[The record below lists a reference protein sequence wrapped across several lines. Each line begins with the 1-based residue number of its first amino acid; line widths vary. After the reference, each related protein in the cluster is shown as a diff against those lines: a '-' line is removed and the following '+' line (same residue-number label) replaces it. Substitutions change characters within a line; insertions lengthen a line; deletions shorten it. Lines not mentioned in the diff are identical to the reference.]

1 MIGTEAENRYR
12 FTYRAYGLSIGSNLQ
27 LGLSDE
33 NWGAGGAVETD
44 LRILR
49 APLDHCPKSQ
59 IEIGERDWWLRFS
72 AVGTFAI
79 RGTDTIIVDPE
90 PGVEDRLI
98 ALPLNGV
105 VMAMLLLRRGAL
117 VLHAGAVIVN
127 GRAVTF
133 LGDKAAG
140 KSTTTA
146 AFVAAGHPLM
156 GDDVAAF
163 SVTPEGQAML
173 HSGLL
178 QMKLSEDAAAAM
190 RLDSQVVPSG
200 ALHPAIR
207 KEQHHLRQEPLQKAV
222 PAGLFCI
229 LRRGKNARLTRVPPA
244 QALAELIRFGY
255 AAQFGSSVLP
265 SEIAAR
271 YFRQCAAVSSRYD
284 VAMLDVPNSIDRLD
298 EVVRLVEKQLLVSY

>member
-1 MIGTEAENRYR
+1 MIETAADNRYR
-12 FTYRAYGLSIGSNLQ
+12 FTYRAYGLSIGSVLQ

-33 NWGAGGAVETD
+33 NRHAGGVFEAD
-44 LRILR
+44 IKILR
-49 APLDHCPKSQ
+49 APLHHRPKSQ

-105 VMAMLLLRRGAL
+105 VMAMLMLRRGAL
-117 VLHAGAVIVN
+117 VLHAGSVMVN

-173 HSGLL
+173 YSGLL
-178 QMKLSEDAAAAM
+178 QMKLSEDAAAAI
-190 RLDSQVVPSG
+190 RLDTQVVPSG

-207 KEQHHLRQEPLQKAV
+207 KEQHHPRQEPLQKAV

-229 LRRGKNARLTRVPPA
+229 LRRGKKAKLTHLPPA

-255 AAQFGSSVLP
+255 AARFGSGVLP
-265 SEIAAR
+265 PEIAAR
-271 YFRQCAAVSSRYD
+271 YLRQCAAVSARYD
-284 VAMLDVPNSIDRLD
+284 VAMLEVPDSIDRLD
-298 EVVRLVEKQLLVSY
+298 EAVRLVETQIPLSY